1 MGKTGILDIP
11 AKMVIA
17 YLEGDDDA
25 LGNLGASSPTA
36 MAGFMRQ
43 KKLID
48 EAIEAGV
55 SREELLNDL
64 KRAMDESAEP
74 SEQPA

>member
-11 AKMVIA
+11 ARMVMA

-25 LGNLGASSPTA
+25 IGDLAASAPTA
-36 MAGFMRQ
+36 MASFIRQ
-43 KKLID
+43 KRLID

-55 SREELLNDL
+55 SKEELLNDL
-64 KRAMDESAEP
+64 IGSMEENSDTETGK
-74 SEQPA
+74 